1 VVGELARLL
10 QSHLQTAPFG
20 PLREPMADEAKE
32 PTEESKGG
40 VPLERRNYIKVEGVI
55 TKKGSDIRV
64 MQQQDVNKYTCLE
77 AW

>member
-1 VVGELARLL
+1 
-10 QSHLQTAPFG
+10 
-20 PLREPMADEAKE
+20 MADEAKE